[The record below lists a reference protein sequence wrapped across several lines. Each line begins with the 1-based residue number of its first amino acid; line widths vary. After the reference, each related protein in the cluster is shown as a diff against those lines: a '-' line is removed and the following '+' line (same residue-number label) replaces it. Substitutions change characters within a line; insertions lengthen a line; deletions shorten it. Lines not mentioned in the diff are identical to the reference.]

1 MPFCPKCRYEYL
13 PIVSECP
20 DCEVKLVP
28 ALPLE
33 PEEPEEPK
41 ESGGPEDWEEPQ
53 EPDTM
58 ESFDNWVPLAK
69 FTSTEYA
76 DMVLE
81 ALESKDIPAVLNDQ
95 TGHFGRTGQMGMSS
109 FRPIAGAVVTLFV
122 PQEFAHDAAQEGRI
136 MLGEEWEKAKLGD
149 GGE

>member
-28 ALPLE
+28 TLPLE
-33 PEEPEEPK
+33 PEVFQ
-41 ESGGPEDWEEPQ
+41 ESGGPEVWEEPQ

-58 ESFDNWVPLAK
+58 ESYDNWVPLAR
-69 FTSTEYA
+69 FSSTQYA

-81 ALESKDIPAVLNDQ
+81 ALLSKDIPAVLSDH
-95 TGHFGRTGQMGMSS
+95 TGNFGRSSLGMSS
-109 FRPIAGAVVTLFV
+109 TPPIEGAITLFV
-122 PQEFAHDAAQEGRI
+122 PQEFARDASQEGRI
-136 MLGEEWEKAKLGD
+136 ILGEDWDKTKLGD
-149 GGE
+149 FEG